1 MAPKKANKQAPAGKK
16 GAEKMAGAGAPQ
28 GAGTKRSR
36 KELEATEGDDNDQ
49 EMAMKAQNT
58 STGRAAGGKDAA
70 DAGRASV
77 DGEQAD
83 GPPHRSAVINANP
96 LSETGPESSSN
107 GGGGIV
113 RVGPGASPE
122 AGLPTAAADCEK
134 QHAAV
139 AKSGESQRASAPPLH
154 LAQAPVD
161 LGVWGKSDEEGYLT
175 IELEGVLYTKVPD
188 APKLVR
194 LEYAVDSGFN
204 HRKMAFWAATPST
217 AMSERAQ
224 ESVHAHVLAVL
235 DVLLSHTISQ
245 KVALC

>member
-16 GAEKMAGAGAPQ
+16 GAEKSAGAGAPQ
-28 GAGTKRSR
+28 GAGAKRAR
-36 KELEATEGDDNDQ
+36 KELESTEDDANDP
-49 EMAMKAQNT
+49 EKAMKAQNT
-58 STGRAAGGKDAA
+58 SMGRAAGGKDAA

-83 GPPHRSAVINANP
+83 GPPLRSAVIDANP
-96 LSETGPESSSN
+96 VSETGPESSIN
-107 GGGGIV
+107 GGGGVMRV
-113 RVGPGASPE
+113 RPGASPE

-134 QHAAV
+134 QQAAV
-139 AKSGESQRASAPPLH
+139 VKSGESERASVPPLH
-154 LAQAPVD
+154 RALAPVD

-175 IELEGVLYTKVPD
+175 IELEGVLHATVPD

-204 HRKMAFWAATPST
+204 HRKMAFWAATGST
-217 AMSERAQ
+217 AMAERAQ
-224 ESVHAHVLAVL
+224 ESVQAHVLAVL

-245 KVALC
+245 KVAQC